1 MCVVLFWQ
9 LLYAFDRYYPLQ
21 HSDTLQ
27 GRKGV
32 INTFL
37 KVLSRVSI
45 CDTLNVREVSMVS
58 WPTNP
63 NTWLFLTEPIPFTA
77 SCFTSYP
84 HLRMIS
90 FLVMLKCQTETREH
104 SLSPFLPRPRCR
116 AVLHVSKYFSKKI
129 IIFGSRCDNSVR
141 LLRGAGRGGTSV
153 NIGIF
158 AGTRVC
164 HWTGHSGTFLA
175 TVTQASTSRQRAD
188 QNLLGFPWENNSD
201 ES

>member
-1 MCVVLFWQ
+1 
-9 LLYAFDRYYPLQ
+9 
-21 HSDTLQ
+21 
-27 GRKGV
+27 
-32 INTFL
+32 
-37 KVLSRVSI
+37 
-45 CDTLNVREVSMVS
+45 MVS

-141 LLRGAGRGGTSV
+141 LLRGAGRGGAGRGHQSTSASLP
-153 NIGIF
+153 GPE
-158 AGTRVC
+158 
-164 HWTGHSGTFLA
+164 S
-175 TVTQASTSRQRAD
+175 VTDWSLGDIPCNRHRQASTSRQRAD
-188 QNLLGFPWENNSD
+188 QNQVGFP
-201 ES
+201 

>member
-1 MCVVLFWQ
+1 
-9 LLYAFDRYYPLQ
+9 
-21 HSDTLQ
+21 
-27 GRKGV
+27 
-32 INTFL
+32 
-37 KVLSRVSI
+37 
-45 CDTLNVREVSMVS
+45 MVS

-141 LLRGAGRGGTSV
+141 LLRGAGRGGDISQHRHLCRDPSLSLTS
-153 NIGIF
+153 
-158 AGTRVC
+158 
-164 HWTGHSGTFLA
+164 HSGTFLA
-175 TVTQASTSRQRAD
+175 TVTARPAPAGSGLTRTSSDFLEKIIRMKA
-188 QNLLGFPWENNSD
+188 NIYNANNGNISNV
-201 ES
+201 